1 MSKVRFV
8 VGEDKLPS
16 SLETFRRT
24 VEFNAK
30 RSEAEVQELVEP
42 LMSREAIEKVA
53 ANAVSK
59 EQGLVGTLSDPSGML
74 SDAMGR
80 FEEIPERW
88 LKRAKELVR
97 EHKVEDARFMVPSEP
112 NLDVVIVLHPT
123 PQKYRG
129 VDGEIYDGDHYVVFG
144 REYQGTRRGTCYTCN
159 NAQRKGTRPLPHNCW
174 KNKTW
179 EEWEPMVFAKAH
191 GLDDAEDLAKE
202 LRSAWQATAEQKY
215 GDNQRDWSAETEI
228 PFSGDW
234 QAGYLAG
241 RGGSAWSTL
250 G

>member
-1 MSKVRFV
+1 VI
-8 VGEDKLPS
+8 GEDKLPS
-16 SLETFRRT
+16 SLETFRRNIEQT
-24 VEFNAK
+24 APGDTSQVPPAMTNA
-30 RSEAEVQELVEP
+30 EAAEVARRALSPQDT
-42 LMSREAIEKVA
+42 
-53 ANAVSK
+53 
-59 EQGLVGTLSDPSGML
+59 LVGTLSDPAGML
-74 SDAMGR
+74 SDALGR
-80 FEEIPERW
+80 FEEIPEKW

-123 PQKYRG
+123 PQKYKG
-129 VDGEIYDGDHYVVFG
+129 VDGEEYDGDHYVVFG

-159 NAQRKGTRPLPHNCW
+159 SASRKGVRPLPHDCW
-174 KNKTW
+174 KQKTW

-215 GDNQRDWSAETEI
+215 GDNHRDWSAEYEI

-241 RGGSAWSTL
+241 KGGSAWTTL